1 MQSFTSVTSP
11 AAPLMVA
18 NVDTITI
25 APGNRLAK
33 AGDAAI
39 MTGLAA
45 GIGSVLYYQWRFN
58 EDGSEKPDFILNRA
72 PFRTAEILI
81 SGPNF
86 GCGSARETAV
96 SGHLEIGISCIIAP
110 SFSEIFINNCFQN
123 GLLPVILPAEV
134 VNGLAREA
142 AGGAPFTVDLHAK
155 TILPTSGQEVSFQIA
170 EFRRQ
175 RLLRGIEEVQA
186 TLEMMD
192 QIRSFQSRDKET
204 RPWIYL

>member
-25 APGNRLAK
+25 APASRLADP
-33 AGDAAI
+33 GD
-39 MTGLAA
+39 
-45 GIGSVLYYQWRFN
+45 GIGGVLYYQWRFN
-58 EDGSEKPDFILNRA
+58 EDGTEKPGFVLNQA
-72 PFRTAEILI
+72 PFRDAKIII

-96 SGHLEIGISCIIAP
+96 SGHIEIGVTCIIAP
-110 SFSEIFINNCFQN
+110 SFSEIFFNNCFKN
-123 GLLPVILPAEV
+123 GLLPIILPEAV
-134 VNGLAREA
+134 VNGLAKEA
-142 AGGAPFTVDLHAK
+142 AGGAPFTVDLASK
-155 TILPTSGQEVSFQIA
+155 TIRPPSGNEVSFAIP
-170 EFRRQ
+170 EFRRAQ
-175 RLLRGIEEVQA
+175 LLKGVEEVRL

-192 QIRSFQSRDKET
+192 QIRAFQAGDKKM